1 MCGIWALLK
10 YKPEL
15 TQTILN
21 SINNLKNRGP
31 DSTTIHIDRNY
42 IVGFHR
48 LAINDL
54 SVYGNQPFYYCHN
67 GGGALNDYN
76 YILIAN
82 GEIYNHLELK
92 KTYNIITHG
101 SSDCSILLPLFIELQ
116 EDFKEFNNVLRG
128 EYSIIIIKQHK
139 YSNMIEYFVS
149 TDPLSVRPL
158 FYTVEGGINE
168 DYCINFSSLLS
179 GLKGNDNGVNIQRL
193 DQGCLIKGHTD
204 LKTFNNFIIE
214 KYHNTNLPLIHISS
228 ETGVPIP
235 LGPLDLLYHNIIYT
249 LTESIIIRLDSDRPI
264 GCLLSGGL
272 DSSLIASIA
281 SRELIK
287 RGKQLRTFSIG
298 MTDGTD
304 NIYAQMVADHIGS
317 IHTVFNFTSEEG
329 LSVIDDVIKATETYD
344 ITTIRA
350 SVGQYLISKKISET
364 TDIKVILNGDGADE
378 CQMGYLYFYL
388 YPNLEEAILERN
400 KLLQEIHLFDGL
412 RVDRNLSYHGLE
424 ARVPFL
430 DKEFVDLYYRIPSEL
445 LVPTHDRMEKYLI
458 RHAFETLDPLL
469 LPSEVLWRKK
479 EAFSDGVSSKEKS
492 WYLILKEHYNKLI
505 TDFEFET
512 RHTLTTCYIIP
523 TSKESYYYR
532 KKFNE
537 LYGENYQVI
546 PRYWLPNWVEN
557 NDPSAR
563 TLQIYNVK
571 V

>member
-15 TQTILN
+15 TQTIIN
-21 SINNLKNRGP
+21 SINNIKNRGP
-31 DSTTIHIDRNY
+31 DSTTIHVDRNY

-54 SVYGNQPFYYCHN
+54 SLYGNQPFYYCLN
-67 GGGALNDYN
+67 GYN

-92 KTYNIITHG
+92 KTYNITTHG
-101 SSDCSILLPLFIELQ
+101 SSDCSILLPLFIELE

-139 YSNMIEYFVS
+139 YSNMIKYFVS

-158 FYTVEGGINE
+158 FYKVDIEN
-168 DYCINFSSLLS
+168 YCINFSSLVC
-179 GLKGNDNGVNIQRL
+179 GLTGNDIGFRSRCIQRL
-193 DQGCLIKGHTD
+193 DQGCLINGHTD

-214 KYHNTNLPLIHISS
+214 KYHNTPYTYYNIPS
-228 ETGVPIP
+228 ETS
-235 LGPLDLLYHNIIYT
+235 LDLLYQKIVDT
-249 LTESIIIRLDSDRPI
+249 LTESIIIRLESDRPI

-287 RGKQLRTFSIG
+287 RGRTLRTFSIG

-304 NIYAQMVADHIGS
+304 NIYAQIVADHIGS
-317 IHTVFNFTSEEG
+317 IHTVFNFTVEEG
-329 LSVIDDVIKATETYD
+329 LSVIDDVIKTTETYD

-400 KLLQEIHLFDGL
+400 KLLKEIHLFDGL

-445 LVPTHDRMEKYLI
+445 LVPTPYRMEKYLI
-458 RHAFETLDPLL
+458 RHAFETLDPTL
-469 LPSEVLWRKK
+469 LPIEVLWRKK

-492 WYLILKEHYNKLI
+492 WYLILKDYYNNLI
-505 TDFEFET
+505 TDIEFET
-512 RHTLTTCYIIP
+512 NSKTLTHIIP

-532 KKFNE
+532 KMFNE
-537 LYGENYQVI
+537 LYGENHQVI
-546 PRYWLPNWVEN
+546 PRYWLPKWNGCPLN

-563 TLQIYNVK
+563 TLGIYI
-571 V
+571 